1 MKIKTFILDTFTSI
15 PFSGNP
21 TAICYCDN
29 DIEPG
34 RMQLIAGELG
44 FPVTAFIK
52 KNNIGKD
59 EYKIRYFTVT
69 TEIPACGH
77 ATLGAAAV
85 VFNLESSTIINFQTI
100 DNLIINI
107 RKEDQLIVM
116 NYPKYELTNYK
127 IPDELIRSLQ
137 ISGYKSAGYCSELE
151 TLFIELDNPEI
162 LKSVKPDY
170 ARMVAADEN
179 LKEVVITSISD
190 NRNYDFFLRSFCPW
204 IGINEDPVTGSVH
217 SVLAGYWKRRLGKDV
232 LKAYQASERGGEIKV
247 KSFEDKVE
255 LGGNCV
261 ILLNGELDLTDKEHL

>member
-21 TAICYCDN
+21 TAICHCDRY
-29 DIEPG
+29 IEPG
-34 RMQLIAGELG
+34 QMQLIAGEFG

-59 EYKIRYFTVT
+59 AYKIRYFTVT

-85 VFNLESSTIINFQTI
+85 VFNLESSTMINFQTI

-151 TLFIELDNPEI
+151 TLFIELDNPDL
-162 LKSVKPDY
+162 LKSIKPDFV
-170 ARMVAADEN
+170 RMMAADSN

-190 NRNYDFFLRSFCPW
+190 NNDYDFLLRSFCPW

-217 SVLAGYWKRRLGKDV
+217 SVLAGYWKKRLGKDT
-232 LKAYQASERGGEIKV
+232 LKAHQASERGGNINIKA
-247 KSFEDKVE
+247 FNDKVE
-255 LGGNCV
+255 LSGNCV
-261 ILLNGELDLTDKEHL
+261 ILLKGELDLIE